1 MGSEFAFG
9 VGKHGFEKDP
19 KLSFSGFVSKRTS
32 LRFRLFGGGLKGC
45 QVQNSLKLGSIQH

>member
-19 KLSFSGFVSKRTS
+19 KLSFSGFVSYRTS
-32 LRFRLFGGGLKGC
+32 LRFRLFGGGLKGF
-45 QVQNSLKLGSIQH
+45 LF